1 MAVENKKVING
12 RSLPVFAMILM
23 KNMSFMVV
31 LFIAFLM
38 CMSTYGIIGEGSAKD
53 FLSLLPH
60 IQAAPWKTPVL
71 AFLGL
76 CTLMIL
82 INIEKRDTKS
92 VMCCCITE
100 LLLAGWL
107 TYIVNFSYTGLILL
121 IFADYM
127 RYIRITKHTYFMLA
141 AAFIIYIIANS
152 DILNGFLELVP
163 LSSYIS
169 YYNTYARWLISVTI
183 SLCASLNSLLFIVS
197 MIFIIHRQ
205 TVENKHMQDMNKRLN
220 DLNRQLKATNI
231 QLEENAKK
239 IANMTKVEER
249 NRLAREIHDTLGH
262 VLTGVVTG
270 IDACNELIT
279 VAPEVAKKQLENIAN
294 AARQGMTDVRRSV
307 KALRPDVLETLPFAE
322 ALEKMIS
329 EMVLSTRVH
338 INYKNSADIGNL
350 SDDEEDVIYR
360 VIQESIT
367 NSIRHGRATEINI
380 SIVGEHGNIIIDI
393 SDNGIGCKKIKNG
406 FGLSHMKERLDML
419 GGSLSV
425 DGSEGFKVKAVLPLR
440 LK

>member
-1 MAVENKKVING
+1 MAVENKKVINEKN
-12 RSLPVFAMILM
+12 LPEFVMILM
-23 KNMSFMVV
+23 KNMSFMVI

-53 FLSLLPH
+53 FLSRLPH
-60 IQAAPWKTPVL
+60 IQGDPWKTPFL

-76 CTLMIL
+76 CTLML
-82 INIEKRDTKS
+82 MINIEKRDTRS
-92 VMCCCITE
+92 VVYGCITE
-100 LLLAGWL
+100 LLLASWL

-127 RYIRITKHTYFMLA
+127 RYIRTTKYTYFMLA
-141 AAFIIYIIANS
+141 TAFIIYIIANS
-152 DILNGFLELVP
+152 NILDSSLGFVP

-169 YYNTYARWLISVTI
+169 YYNTYVRWLISGTI
-183 SLCASLNSLLFIVS
+183 SLCTSLNSLLFIVY

-205 TVENKHMQDMNKRLN
+205 TVENRHMQNMNKLN
-220 DLNRQLKATNI
+220 DLNKQLKVANI
-231 QLEENAKK
+231 QLEKNAEK

-249 NRLAREIHDTLGH
+249 NRLAREIHDMLGH

-270 IDACNELIT
+270 IDAYNELIT

-338 INYKNSADIGNL
+338 INYENSADIGNL
-350 SDDEEDVIYR
+350 SNDEEDVIYR
-360 VIQESIT
+360 IIQESIT
-367 NSIRHGRATEINI
+367 NSMRHGRATEINI
-380 SIVGEHGNIIIDI
+380 SIINENGNII
-393 SDNGIGCKKIKNG
+393 
-406 FGLSHMKERLDML
+406 
-419 GGSLSV
+419 
-425 DGSEGFKVKAVLPLR
+425 
-440 LK
+440 

>member
-1 MAVENKKVING
+1 MAVENKKVITEK
-12 RSLPVFAMILM
+12 SLPEFAMILM

-53 FLSLLPH
+53 FLSQLPH
-60 IQAAPWKTPVL
+60 IQSAPWKTPVL

-76 CTLMIL
+76 CTLMLL
-82 INIEKRDTKS
+82 INIEKRDTRT
-92 VMCCCITE
+92 VVCCCIAE

-127 RYIRITKHTYFMLA
+127 RYIRTTRYTYFMLA
-141 AAFIIYIIANS
+141 TAFIIYIIANS
-152 DILNGFLELVP
+152 DILDSSLGLVP

-169 YYNTYARWLISVTI
+169 YYNTYVRWLISGAI
-183 SLCASLNSLLFIVS
+183 SLCASLNSLLFIVY

-205 TVENKHMQDMNKRLN
+205 TVENRHMQDMNKQLN
-220 DLNRQLKATNI
+220 DLNKQLKAANI
-231 QLEENAKK
+231 QLEENAGK
-239 IANMTKVEER
+239 IANLTKVEER

-279 VAPEVAKKQLENIAN
+279 VAPDVAKKQLENIAN

-338 INYKNSADIGNL
+338 INYENSADIGNL
-350 SDDEEDVIYR
+350 SEDEEDVIYR
-360 VIQESIT
+360 IIQESIT
-367 NSIRHGRATEINI
+367 NSMRHGRATEINI
-380 SIVGEHGNIIIDI
+380 SIVSENGNIIINI

-425 DGSEGFKVKAVLPLR
+425 DGSEGFKIRAVLPLR